1 MRRRRR
7 TSQTGQVVVV
17 TALMA
22 TVIFGAMALTVD
34 LSLHTFNQRTLQN
47 VADAAALAGATDLG
61 ITPTGAQEQQGITDA
76 LSTIKQNQGFPTTW
90 TGATTATTCTNSAS
104 VSGYCETVTYQNYT
118 VKISAPPQTANG
130 SSNRSANNF
139 EVDMYVNV
147 TNNFGAFVGTSN
159 STVGARAVAYHSG
172 PPSPYDYTFFSATEV
187 DSGNQVETI
196 AGNAYVGNGYAPQSA
211 SKAGLC
217 VGEITEPALAA
228 DTDSD
233 AVPGAQDSDVDD
245 QGHVVFAAVPPT
257 VKAKGTG
264 DPTYGQSPASCPASG
279 QLYAQTTQPAS
290 ATPPPLNCP
299 LGANLGS
306 DSGGNQCVMASPSV
320 PSVALPTATSA
331 VACGG
336 TVDNSTTAGIYSVA
350 AGCTVNLSFT
360 KGDINCV
367 DLVLG
372 VGASV
377 NVIDKKGQDYMTSW
391 DYNFLDTVATV
402 AIGKL
407 TIPPT
412 LPPPAPPSCP
422 GAANGTSPD
431 LTPTQAD
438 TCVICAQPSTATCT
452 ASSCPIA
459 LGNGS
464 TGCCSDSLFIGT
476 IFLPGQQISF
486 ATNQAM
492 EDVGQIY
499 CGFWNVQSGNHPN
512 PIVQH
517 DNGATAFVA
526 ETLRLV
532 E

>member
-47 VADAAALAGATDLG
+47 VTDAAALAGATDLG
-61 ITPTGAQEQQGITDA
+61 RIPTSAQQQQGLTDA
-76 LSTIKQNQGFPTTW
+76 LSTIKQNQNFPSTW
-90 TGATTATTCTNSAS
+90 TGAASATSAS
-104 VSGYCETVTYQNYT
+104 ATPCGGGAAITGYTETVIFQAYT
-118 VKISAPPQTANG
+118 VKLSTPPQTAKG
-130 SSNRSANNF
+130 SCNVTANDF
-139 EVDMYVNV
+139 EVEMYVNV

-159 STVGARAVAYHSG
+159 STVGAHAVAYHPG

-196 AGNAYVGNGYAPQSA
+196 AGDAYVGNGYSPQSA

-217 VGEITEPALAA
+217 VGEITEPGLGA

-233 AVPGAQDSDVDD
+233 AVPGTQDSDVDD

-264 DPTYGQSPASCPASG
+264 DPTYGQSTASCPASG

-299 LGANLGS
+299 LGATLGS
-306 DSGGNQCVMASPSV
+306 DSGGNQCVMASPVV
-320 PSVALPTATSA
+320 PDVLLPTATSA

-336 TVDNSTTAGIYSVA
+336 TVNNSTAAGIYSVGN
-350 AGCTVNLSFT
+350 GCTVNLSFT

-372 VGASV
+372 VGSSV

-391 DYNFLDTVATV
+391 DYNATDAVATA

-407 TIPPT
+407 
-412 LPPPAPPSCP
+412 PATVPPSCP

-431 LTPTQAD
+431 VTPTHAG
-438 TCVICAQPSTATCT
+438 TCIICAKPSAATCT
-452 ASSCPIA
+452 ASSCTTA
-459 LGNGS
+459 LSNGS
-464 TGCCSDSLFIGT
+464 TGCCSDTLFIGT
-476 IFLPGQQISF
+476 VFLPGQQISF
-486 ATNQAM
+486 STNQAM

-517 DNGATAFVA
+517 DSGATDFLA